1 MDHVAKS
8 IMQAYQEI
16 KEKSLSA
23 KQKKLDKDKDGD
35 IDGDDFASMRNDKKR
50 QQSEEAPAAPIK
62 KAPARKG
69 DKSNSDVGEGVI
81 SKYKAHKKA
90 KVQKKKDAE
99 YDKKNAE
106 FLKRSGKRDSR
117 GIDIVMKSSDRGAKG
132 DFTSFDNPSRAAHNK
147 RMLDKTSSRIKN
159 GHKLPR
165 LPEEVEQVDEGPL
178 SNAADDRLGRDF
190 SSNMRI
196 PKTSAAKKYLRKKQA
211 DKNAEINKNDPKTAK
226 QGYGRSIVDVQ
237 KALSKA
243 KKKGK
248 DTEKLKKGLGWRQ
261 RNSAQKSKLPSDKK

>member
-50 QQSEEAPAAPIK
+50 QQSEEAPADPIK

-69 DKSNSDVGEGVI
+69 DKSNSDSSILKGVQEAFKAGETHDIGGTKVKFTKAGNKGHI
-81 SKYKAHKKA
+81 GYSWKKSNGKEGYEEYHPKRFKNHDDVKANIASEIKYQSKRR
-90 KVQKKKDAE
+90 
-99 YDKKNAE
+99 NASE
-106 FLKRSGKRDSR
+106 S
-117 GIDIVMKSSDRGAKG
+117 
-132 DFTSFDNPSRAAHNK
+132 
-147 RMLDKTSSRIKN
+147 
-159 GHKLPR
+159 
-165 LPEEVEQVDEGPL
+165 VEQVDEGPL
-178 SNAADDRLGRDF
+178 SHAADDRLGRDF
-190 SSNMRI
+190 GSNMRI
-196 PKTSAAKKYLRKKQA
+196 PKTSAAKKYLKKKQA

-226 QGYGRSIVDVQ
+226 RGYGRSIVDVQ

>member
-50 QQSEEAPAAPIK
+50 QQSEGFKNK
-62 KAPARKG
+62 KAPSDYIKAGETHDIGGTKVKFTKAGNKG
-69 DKSNSDVGEGVI
+69 HIGYSWKKSNGKEGYEEYHPKRFKNHDDVKANIASEI
-81 SKYKAHKKA
+81 KYQSKRR
-90 KVQKKKDAE
+90 
-99 YDKKNAE
+99 NASE
-106 FLKRSGKRDSR
+106 S
-117 GIDIVMKSSDRGAKG
+117 
-132 DFTSFDNPSRAAHNK
+132 
-147 RMLDKTSSRIKN
+147 
-159 GHKLPR
+159 
-165 LPEEVEQVDEGPL
+165 VEQVDEGPL
-178 SNAADDRLGRDF
+178 SHAADDRLGRDF
-190 SSNMRI
+190 GSNMRI
-196 PKTSAAKKYLRKKQA
+196 PKTSAAKKYLKKKQA

-226 QGYGRSIVDVQ
+226 RGYGRSIVDVQ